1 MSPLAPRPRAARALL
16 VAFAVLAVGHLAALV
31 AHAAAAPGGGP
42 ATLADTAVHV
52 TKPALMPLLA
62 AHVLLRGGP
71 PLLAGA
77 LLFGCGGDT
86 FLQIGGE
93 RAFRVGMGSFA
104 AGHLCY
110 LLLFARHGGPG
121 RGRSGGAG
129 DRAGRSRTALAAG
142 LYAAALVTTVLLLW
156 PDLPAA
162 LRIPVAGYSLLL
174 TAMAF
179 GALRVGPLVA
189 VGGLLFLLSDS
200 LIAGGIARWP
210 QLPAPQFW
218 IMLTYTAA
226 QYALA
231 VGVLA
236 AAADPDAPAPAEP
249 RPTAAYRAP

>member
-1 MSPLAPRPRAARALL
+1 MRPLAPRPRAARALL
-16 VAFAVLAVGHLAALV
+16 VAFAVLAVGHLAALL
-31 AHAAAAPGGGP
+31 AHAAAAPGSGS
-42 ATLADTAVHV
+42 ASFADTAVHL

-93 RAFRVGMGSFA
+93 RAFRAGMGSFA

-110 LLLFARHGGPG
+110 LLLFARHGGPIG
-121 RGRSGGAG
+121 PR
-129 DRAGRSRTALAAG
+129 RARTAAVAG
-142 LYAAALVTTVLLLW
+142 LYAAALVGTVLLLW
-156 PDLPAA
+156 PDLPAD

-174 TAMAF
+174 TATAF
-179 GALRVGPLVA
+179 GALRAGPRA
-189 VGGLLFLLSDS
+189 AAGGLLFMLSDS
-200 LIAGGIARWP
+200 LIAGGLAHWP
-210 QLPAPQFW
+210 HLPAPQFW

-231 VGVLA
+231 LGVLA
-236 AAADPDAPAPAEP
+236 AAAAPDEPAPPAP
-249 RPTAAYRAP
+249 RPPVAYGAA